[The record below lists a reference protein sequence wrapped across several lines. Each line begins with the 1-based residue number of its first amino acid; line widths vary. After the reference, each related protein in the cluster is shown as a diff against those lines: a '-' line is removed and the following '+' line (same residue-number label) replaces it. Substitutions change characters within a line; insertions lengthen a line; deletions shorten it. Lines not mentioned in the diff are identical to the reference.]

1 METVT
6 WNGTVAFADRANE
19 VGTAEQVA
27 AVGAPVQASVM
38 EPENPFMDSTSS

>member
-6 WNGTVAFADRANE
+6 WKGTVAFADIAND
-19 VGTAEQVA
+19 VGTVEQA
-27 AVGAPVQASVM
+27 APAGAPVQASVT